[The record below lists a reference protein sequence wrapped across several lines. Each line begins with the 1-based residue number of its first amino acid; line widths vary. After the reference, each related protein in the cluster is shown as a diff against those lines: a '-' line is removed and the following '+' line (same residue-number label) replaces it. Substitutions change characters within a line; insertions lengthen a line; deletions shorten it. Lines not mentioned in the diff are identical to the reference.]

1 MDNFEIITNWKQEV
15 IFHKSLQANQKAL
28 KGSMVQNIIFSLNHL
43 INKSKSNINSNK
55 AAGQNNACDAYTQ
68 STSSNIYSKKL
79 NLSELI
85 RIHNHNK
92 KNFANRIFGFLRMFK
107 FDDEQMQESNFVI
120 IKKNWLIN
128 NMEFSTMMNDFSRD
142 NNIEDANKFL
152 TETLSLIEEY
162 SRGRILE
169 DNESIEF
176 QLDEDINDEIIKMLL
191 NNPDGLSFYDI
202 FDRISKIY
210 NNFFMNDYIKFIIDN
225 LIKAGKIHSINQNF
239 YQIL

>member
-1 MDNFEIITNWKQEV
+1 
-15 IFHKSLQANQKAL
+15 
-28 KGSMVQNIIFSLNHL
+28 
-43 INKSKSNINSNK
+43 
-55 AAGQNNACDAYTQ
+55 
-68 STSSNIYSKKL
+68 
-79 NLSELI
+79 
-85 RIHNHNK
+85 
-92 KNFANRIFGFLRMFK
+92 MFK